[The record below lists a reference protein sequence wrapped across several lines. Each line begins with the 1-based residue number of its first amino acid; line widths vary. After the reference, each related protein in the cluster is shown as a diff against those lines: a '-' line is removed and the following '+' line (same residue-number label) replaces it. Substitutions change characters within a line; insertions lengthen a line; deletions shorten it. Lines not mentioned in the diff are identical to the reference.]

1 MVSLDLWS
9 VVNMHHTNSSAY
21 RTVDRD
27 TVSVREAACVG
38 DFFDV
43 FWQRAAATC
52 RSLKPCG
59 THDLMRRKRIIDKT
73 LRRHNVF
80 SVDFFERVLR
90 LALQL
95 LYILINPTQQTW
107 QPLVGHNRSTR
118 ATHQGTDSM
127 TTLFIE
133 LTRDKAGCIVS
144 VKPVFI
150 PAVAVLCRP

>member
-1 MVSLDLWS
+1 LIKLCD
-9 VVNMHHTNSSAY
+9 
-21 RTVDRD
+21 
-27 TVSVREAACVG
+27 
-38 DFFDV
+38 
-43 FWQRAAATC
+43 
-52 RSLKPCG
+52 G
-59 THDLMRRKRIIDKT
+59 TT
-73 LRRHNVF
+73 FF
-80 SVDFFERVLR
+80 SVDFFERVIR